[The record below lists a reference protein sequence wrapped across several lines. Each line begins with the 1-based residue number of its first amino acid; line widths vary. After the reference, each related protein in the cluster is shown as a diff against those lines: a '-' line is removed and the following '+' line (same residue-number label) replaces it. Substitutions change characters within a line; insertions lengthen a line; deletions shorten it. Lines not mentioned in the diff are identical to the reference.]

1 MAKKPK
7 YYVVWE
13 GHAPG
18 IYTSWEEAEAQIKG
32 YPKAVFKAFSSREEA
47 EIAFEEGP
55 LEYIGKGTEEKG
67 ERIKDKG
74 EIEALQQY
82 ECVKDLNDSK
92 EVKDLTPSK
101 DRLELL
107 RKQAAWKACQALPA
121 AVDAQAIAVDAAC
134 SGNPGQMEYR
144 GVYLKTGEEIFHYG
158 PVFGTNNIGE
168 FLAIVHGLALLQQR
182 GYTIPIYS
190 DSVNAMLWVKRKQ
203 CRTTLPLNE
212 KTQTLHEHIRRA
224 EIWLRTHS
232 YTNDLRKWETEK
244 WGEIPADF
252 GRKG

>member
-1 MAKKPK
+1 MAKKQK

-13 GHAPG
+13 GHSPG
-18 IYTSWEEAEAQIKG
+18 IYTEWEAAEAQVKG
-32 YPKAVFKAFSSREEA
+32 YPEAVFKAFSSREEA
-47 EIAFEEGP
+47 EIAYEEGP
-55 LEYIGKGTEEKG
+55 LDYIGNGAKENG
-67 ERIKDKG
+67 EGSKEGVD
-74 EIEALQQY
+74 ALQK
-82 ECVKDLNDSK
+82 CKVVKDLNDP
-92 EVKDLTPSK
+92 KDLKDFTPPK
-101 DRLELL
+101 DRLEAL
-107 RKQAAWKACQALPA
+107 RKQAAQRACQSLPA

-182 GYTIPIYS
+182 GYSIPIYS
-190 DSVNAMLWVKRKQ
+190 DSVNALLWVKRKQ
-203 CRTTLPLNE
+203 CRTTLPLND
-212 KTQTLHEHIRRA
+212 KTQALHEHIRRA
-224 EIWLRTHS
+224 ETWLRTHS

>member
-13 GHAPG
+13 GHTPG
-18 IYTSWEEAEAQIKG
+18 IYTEWEAAEAQVKG
-32 YPKAVFKAFSSREEA
+32 YPEAVFKAFSSREEA

-55 LEYIGKGTEEKG
+55 LEYVGQRTTDNSQRTTDNG
-67 ERIKDKG
+67 
-74 EIEALQQY
+74 QQTT
-82 ECVKDLNDSK
+82 VNGQQS
-92 EVKDLTPSK
+92 P

-107 RKQAAWKACQALPA
+107 RKQAALKACQALPA

-168 FLAIVHGLALLQQR
+168 FLAIVHGLALLAQR

-212 KTQTLHEHIRRA
+212 KTQALHEHIRRA
-224 EIWLRTHS
+224 ETWLRTHS
-232 YTNDLRKWETEK
+232 YSNDLRKWETEK

>member
-13 GHAPG
+13 GHTPG
-18 IYTSWEEAEAQIKG
+18 IYTEWEAAEAQVKG
-32 YPKAVFKAFSSREEA
+32 YPEAVFKAFSSREEA

-55 LEYIGKGTEEKG
+55 LEYVGQRTTDNSQRTTDNG
-67 ERIKDKG
+67 
-74 EIEALQQY
+74 QQ
-82 ECVKDLNDSK
+82 S
-92 EVKDLTPSK
+92 P

-107 RKQAAWKACQALPA
+107 RKQAAMKACQALPA

-168 FLAIVHGLALLQQR
+168 FLAIVHGLALLAQR

-212 KTQTLHEHIRRA
+212 KTQALHEHIRRA
-224 EIWLRTHS
+224 ETWLRTHS
-232 YTNDLRKWETEK
+232 YSNDLRKWETEK

>member
-13 GHAPG
+13 GHTPG
-18 IYTSWEEAEAQIKG
+18 IYTEWEAAEAQVKG
-32 YPKAVFKAFSSREEA
+32 YPEAVFKAFSSREEA

-55 LEYIGKGTEEKG
+55 LEYVGQRTTDNSQRTTDNG
-67 ERIKDKG
+67 
-74 EIEALQQY
+74 QQ
-82 ECVKDLNDSK
+82 S
-92 EVKDLTPSK
+92 P

-107 RKQAAWKACQALPA
+107 RKQAALKACQALPT

-168 FLAIVHGLALLQQR
+168 FLAIVHGLALLAQR

-212 KTQTLHEHIRRA
+212 KTQALHEHIRRA
-224 EIWLRTHS
+224 ETWLRTHS
-232 YTNDLRKWETEK
+232 YSNDLRKWETEK

>member
-13 GHAPG
+13 GHTPG
-18 IYTSWEEAEAQIKG
+18 IYTEWEAAEAQVKG
-32 YPKAVFKAFSSREEA
+32 YPEAVFKAFSSREEA

-55 LEYIGKGTEEKG
+55 LEYVGQRTTDNSQRTTDNG
-67 ERIKDKG
+67 
-74 EIEALQQY
+74 QQTT
-82 ECVKDLNDSK
+82 VNGQQS
-92 EVKDLTPSK
+92 P

-107 RKQAAWKACQALPA
+107 RKQAAMKACQALPT

-168 FLAIVHGLALLQQR
+168 FLAIVHGLALLAQR

-212 KTQTLHEHIRRA
+212 KTQALHEHIRRA
-224 EIWLRTHS
+224 ETWLRTHS
-232 YTNDLRKWETEK
+232 YSNDLRKWETEK

>member
-13 GHAPG
+13 GHTPG
-18 IYTSWEEAEAQIKG
+18 IYTEWEAAEAQVKG
-32 YPKAVFKAFSSREEA
+32 YPEAAFKAFSSREEA
-47 EIAFEEGP
+47 EIAYEEGP
-55 LEYIGKGTEEKG
+55 LDYIGNGAKENADG
-67 ERIKDKG
+67 RKDDDG
-74 EIEALQQY
+74 VLQK
-82 ECVKDLNDSK
+82 CKVVKDLNAPKDP
-92 EVKDLTPSK
+92 KDLSDSK

-107 RKQAAWKACQALPA
+107 RKQAAMKACQSLPA

-203 CRTTLPLNE
+203 CRTTLPLND
-212 KTQTLHEHIRRA
+212 KTQALHEHIRRA
-224 EIWLRTHS
+224 ETWLRTHS
-232 YTNDLRKWETEK
+232 YTNDLRKWETEN

>member
-13 GHAPG
+13 GHTPG
-18 IYTSWEEAEAQIKG
+18 IYTEWEAAEAQVKG
-32 YPKAVFKAFSSREEA
+32 YPEAVFKAFSSREEA
-47 EIAFEEGP
+47 EIAFEKGP
-55 LEYIGKGTEEKG
+55 LEYVGQRTTDN
-67 ERIKDKG
+67 R
-74 EIEALQQY
+74 QQTT
-82 ECVKDLNDSK
+82 VNSQRTTDNGQRTTDNGQQS
-92 EVKDLTPSK
+92 P

-107 RKQAAWKACQALPA
+107 RKQAALKACQSLPA

-168 FLAIVHGLALLQQR
+168 FLAIVHGLALLAQR

-203 CRTTLPLNE
+203 CRTTLPLND
-212 KTQTLHEHIRRA
+212 KTKALHEHIRRA
-224 EIWLRTHS
+224 ETWLRTHS

>member
-13 GHAPG
+13 GHTPG
-18 IYTSWEEAEAQIKG
+18 IYTEWEAAEAQVKG
-32 YPKAVFKAFSSREEA
+32 YPEAVFKAFSSREEA

-55 LEYIGKGTEEKG
+55 LEYIGKGTEGREVRSEELG
-67 ERIKDKG
+67 VRNPAPKDLKDS
-74 EIEALQQY
+74 
-82 ECVKDLNDSK
+82 KDLNALK
-92 EVKDLTPSK
+92 YPTPSK

-107 RKQAAWKACQALPA
+107 RKQAAMKACQALPA

-168 FLAIVHGLALLQQR
+168 FLAIVHGLALLAQR

-212 KTQTLHEHIRRA
+212 KTQALHEHIRRA
-224 EIWLRTHS
+224 ETWLRTHS
-232 YTNDLRKWETEK
+232 YSNDLRKWETEK